1 MSELYIRLGKALKLE
16 RQGKNLPIT
25 QLADQLKTSETT
37 LERVEEGDLSSF
49 SSPVYFSLYAKSYA
63 EALGVDY
70 VRTLDAIR
78 DDLGESAEPVAPATL
93 SKTPVATAPAADSP
107 APYGKRKPLWLF
119 ISLLVVVVAVVVT
132 WIVLSGIGGKSATPV
147 IATPPQS
154 FIPPAADSL
163 ATAMAD
169 TSVITLSL
177 AARGSSWVAL
187 MTDGDTALFR
197 TFSAGE
203 TLEVSAIRQ
212 MILTVG
218 TPAQIDL
225 KLNGHPVKLADRSG
239 RIASV
244 VITPANVRAY
254 TGVSDTTAQLK
265 SADSVKLSPGSNPV
279 PAIKGES
286 PNVGSGR

>member
-1 MSELYIRLGKALKLE
+1 M
-16 RQGKNLPIT
+16 PIT

-37 LERVEEGDLSSF
+37 LERIEEGDLSSF

-78 DDLGESAEPVAPATL
+78 DDLGESAEPVVPATL
-93 SKTPVATAPAADSP
+93 GKSPGATVSVADSP
-107 APYGKRKPLWLF
+107 APSGKRKPLWLF
-119 ISLLVVVVAVVVT
+119 IALLVAVVAAIVT
-132 WIVLSGIGGKSATPV
+132 WIVLSGDGGKSATPAV
-147 IATPPQS
+147 TTPPQT
-154 FIPPAADSL
+154 FTPPAVDSN
-163 ATAMAD
+163 AIGSAD
-169 TSVITLSL
+169 TSVVTLSL
-177 AARGSSWVAL
+177 TARGSSWVAL

-197 TFSAGE
+197 TFSVGE
-203 TLEVSAIRQ
+203 TLEVSAVRQ

-239 RIASV
+239 RIANV

-254 TGVSDTTAQLK
+254 TGVTDTILSPNA
-265 SADSVKLSPGSNPV
+265 ADSVNLAPGSSQV
-279 PAIKGES
+279 PAVNS
-286 PNVGSGR
+286 PPRRIGSGR